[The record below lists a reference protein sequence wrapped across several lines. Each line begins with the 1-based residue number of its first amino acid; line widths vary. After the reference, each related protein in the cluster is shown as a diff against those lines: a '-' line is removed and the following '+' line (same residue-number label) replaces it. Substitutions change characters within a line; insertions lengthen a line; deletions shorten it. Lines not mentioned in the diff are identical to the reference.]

1 MNGFFPSTGMP
12 DREWWGALW
21 PDPEGLLVKL
31 GVERG
36 APAVDLCCGDG

>member
-1 MNGFFPSTGMP
+1 MNAMNGFFPSTGMP
-12 DREWWGALW
+12 DREWWVALW

-36 APAVDLCCGDG
+36 EP